1 MAGDPFRALGLTADP
16 GLTDDDIRSAWHRV
30 AAATH
35 PDRADGGDPAAFSA
49 AAAAYSELR
58 SPFGR
63 GEARADLTGDRPR
76 ARRPPRGWPG
86 RAAAGHRAR
95 TPPAARALPRAASR
109 AIARVRAG
117 RPARLAGLVLAGALA
132 GALAVVIDGWR
143 PASLAIITG
152 AVTWVLRGGRRYLG
166 GRAGARDAGIPRP

>member
-1 MAGDPFRALGLTADP
+1 M
-16 GLTDDDIRSAWHRV
+16 
-30 AAATH
+30 
-35 PDRADGGDPAAFSA
+35 
-49 AAAAYSELR
+49 
-58 SPFGR
+58 
-63 GEARADLTGDRPR
+63 
-76 ARRPPRGWPG
+76 
-86 RAAAGHRAR
+86 
-95 TPPAARALPRAASR
+95 
-109 AIARVRAG
+109 ARVRAG